1 MTQRE
6 EEPDP
11 ERPLSLR
18 EELARAVVDR
28 GQVVGV
34 ERVPQAE
41 RVGEGAE
48 PRDHRMGARVVEDE
62 PPAGEMEEHDG
73 ASEPSEPPP
82 LFAGERVAN
91 PGHRHIFAPAR
102 EADQRK
108 VREEFL

>member
-11 ERPLSLR
+11 ERPLPLR

-28 GQVVGV
+28 REVVGV
-34 ERVPQAE
+34 ERMAQAE

-48 PRDHRMGARVVEDE
+48 PGNHRMGARVVEDE

-73 ASEPSEPPP
+73 AAEPSEPPP
-82 LFAGERVAN
+82 LFSRERVAN
-91 PGHRHIFAPAR
+91 PGHRQIFAPAR
-102 EADQRK
+102 EPDQRK
-108 VREEFL
+108 LRELS